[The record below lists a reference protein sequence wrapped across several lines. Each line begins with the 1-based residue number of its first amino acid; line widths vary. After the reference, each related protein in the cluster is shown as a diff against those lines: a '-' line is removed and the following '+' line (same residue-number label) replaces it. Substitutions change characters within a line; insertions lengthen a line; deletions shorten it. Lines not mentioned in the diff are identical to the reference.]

1 MIKINIA
8 TLNLCQG
15 LQLKKNLVKELIIR
29 DQIDVLCMQET
40 QINLNIDH
48 NLLSFP
54 GYTIETE
61 TNTSTSRT
69 AIYIRNNIQY
79 LRRRELEG
87 QDSHLV
93 IIDLLG
99 SHVSRIINLYRSFT
113 PQHDV
118 TQRDK
123 FGYQLEL
130 IKNASTTNTILLG
143 DFNLDWSKYHSDDYS
158 HKNYFSDMDQ
168 KLGASNLIQL
178 VDFITWTRTVNGQ
191 VKQSVLDHIY
201 AADPL
206 LVTNL
211 KSSWPVFTDHALV
224 LFTISSSKSE
234 PEIELKRDWRHYTK
248 EKLNHALAQHEW
260 SFESDSV
267 QAYWDQLENQLV
279 AIVDELIPLVQ

>member
-1 MIKINIA
+1 MMKINIA

-15 LQLKKNLVKELIIR
+15 LQLKKNLVKELIIH
-29 DQIDVLCMQET
+29 DQIDVLCMQEA
-40 QINLNIDH
+40 QINHNIDH

-123 FGYQLEL
+123 FSIM
-130 IKNASTTNTILLG
+130 IKNETSGI
-143 DFNLDWSKYHSDDYS
+143 
-158 HKNYFSDMDQ
+158 
-168 KLGASNLIQL
+168 I
-178 VDFITWTRTVNGQ
+178 
-191 VKQSVLDHIY
+191 
-201 AADPL
+201 
-206 LVTNL
+206 VTN
-211 KSSWPVFTDHALV
+211 ST
-224 LFTISSSKSE
+224 
-234 PEIELKRDWRHYTK
+234 
-248 EKLNHALAQHEW
+248 
-260 SFESDSV
+260 
-267 QAYWDQLENQLV
+267 
-279 AIVDELIPLVQ
+279 

>member
-1 MIKINIA
+1 
-8 TLNLCQG
+8 
-15 LQLKKNLVKELIIR
+15 
-29 DQIDVLCMQET
+29 MQET

-99 SHVSRIINLYRSFT
+99 SHFSRIINLYRSFT

-123 FGYQLEL
+123 FGYQLDL
-130 IKNASTTNTILLG
+130 IKNALTTNTILLG
-143 DFNLDWSKYHSDDYS
+143 DFNLDWSKHHSEDYS
-158 HKNYFSDMDQ
+158 HKNYFSDMDH
-168 KLGASNLIQL
+168 KLGASNPIQL

-191 VKQSVLDHIY
+191 VKQSVLDI
-201 AADPL
+201 
-206 LVTNL
+206 
-211 KSSWPVFTDHALV
+211 K
-224 LFTISSSKSE
+224 
-234 PEIELKRDWRHYTK
+234 
-248 EKLNHALAQHEW
+248 Q
-260 SFESDSV
+260 
-267 QAYWDQLENQLV
+267 
-279 AIVDELIPLVQ
+279 